1 MQIRTAELMDAK
13 RIASL
18 HVNVWRAAYKGIMP
32 DSFLDSMD
40 INYYEQGWS
49 KTLKAPGNGNYI
61 VAQVDKE
68 LVGFATFGPARDT
81 NVEDKNSAELVALNI
96 SPEYWRQAIGSQLL
110 SGVIDSVKVKY
121 KNLYLWVAEKNIR
134 AISFYEKH
142 GFNPDGKTKTD
153 KSHGDIVELRYVA
166 RLC

>member
-13 RIASL
+13 CIATL
-18 HVNVWRAAYKGIMP
+18 HVDVWRAAYKGIMP
-32 DSFLDSMD
+32 DSLLDNMD
-40 INYYEQGWS
+40 INYCEQSWS
-49 KTLKAPGNGNYI
+49 KTLKAPGNGKYL

-81 NVEDKNSAELVALNI
+81 DLEEKNSAELVAINI

-110 SGVIDSVKVKY
+110 SSVIDSVKGKY
-121 KNLYLWVAEKNIR
+121 TNLYLWVAENNIR
-134 AISFYEKH
+134 AISFYERY

-153 KSHGDIVELRYVA
+153 NSHGDIVELRYVA